1 MKHCIDGIKAIE
13 ILDSRGMP
21 TIGCWV
27 SAGDFKVFASV
38 PSGSSCGQF
47 EAHELRD
54 NDTKRYYGKG
64 VTKSIGYI
72 HDLIAP
78 ALLGFPLEPR
88 KVDWLLRSLDKDPLY
103 SNIGANTIL
112 VVSMAIHKLFAATQ
126 TSSLYDVID
135 SPKKLV
141 LPTPMFNIIN
151 GGSHANNNID
161 LQEFMI
167 VPTGFESFHESLRC
181 GSEIFHMLKR
191 CLDERGFSTSVG
203 DEGGFSPNFESVDEV
218 FSIMMEAVTR
228 AGYQLSRHVSF
239 AIDFASSEF
248 YENGYYCLKSTGQ
261 KYSTKQ
267 WIDQIVDWVNRF
279 PIVSLEDP
287 LADTDIDGWIEL
299 NKKLGNQILLVGDDL
314 LVTQTERLK
323 KAIEQGW
330 SNAIL
335 IKPNQVGSISQTLET
350 IDLAQTH
357 QFECVMS
364 HRSGETED
372 TFISDL
378 AVGSGVRY
386 IKAGSLNRSERLAKY
401 NRLLQIEHE
410 LDHV

>member
-1 MKHCIDGIKAIE
+1 MN
-13 ILDSRGMP
+13 P
-21 TIGCWV
+21 
-27 SAGDFKVFASV
+27 
-38 PSGSSCGQF
+38 
-47 EAHELRD
+47 
-54 NDTKRYYGKG
+54 
-64 VTKSIGYI
+64 
-72 HDLIAP
+72 
-78 ALLGFPLEPR
+78 EPF
-88 KVDWLLRSLDKDPLY
+88 L
-103 SNIGANTIL
+103 
-112 VVSMAIHKLFAATQ
+112 
-126 TSSLYDVID
+126 
-135 SPKKLV
+135 
-141 LPTPMFNIIN
+141 
-151 GGSHANNNID
+151 
-161 LQEFMI
+161 
-167 VPTGFESFHESLRC
+167 
-181 GSEIFHMLKR
+181 
-191 CLDERGFSTSVG
+191 
-203 DEGGFSPNFESVDEV
+203 
-218 FSIMMEAVTR
+218 
-228 AGYQLSRHVSF
+228 F

-248 YENGYYCLKSTGQ
+248 YENGYYWLKSTGQ
-261 KYSTKQ
+261 KYTTKQ
-267 WIDQIVDWVNRF
+267 WIDQIVDWVNRY

-287 LADTDIDGWIEL
+287 LADTDIDGWIDL

-314 LVTQTERLK
+314 LVTQTARLK